1 MTDTKLAAT
10 LPRDCFSGTVVFL
23 VALPLCLGIAQAS
36 GVEPFAGLLA
46 GIIGGLV
53 ISLLSGSQLS
63 VSGPAAGLI
72 MIVVEGIANV
82 GGFAAFLSA
91 LLLGGAMQF
100 CFGVLKAG
108 RFAAYVPSSVI
119 KGMLAAIGL
128 LLIVKQAPVAM
139 GLASASAAGA
149 AESAGYTAGFL
160 ETPFG
165 TSSMLALALA
175 LVSLAVLFGWEHRL
189 VRRVPLL
196 GLLPAPLV
204 VVALGI
210 AVTLGVEAFAPGL
223 ALPASYRVNLAP
235 LDSLAAWG
243 SVLTQPDLRQL
254 ASVDV
259 WRLAATIAIVASLET
274 LLCLE
279 AIEHMDPQKRVAS
292 ADRELKAQGIGNM
305 LAGALGALP
314 ITSVIVRSSAN
325 LHAGARTRASAFIHG
340 VLLLASVFVL
350 SGVLNL
356 IPLSCLAAILI
367 ATGYK
372 LAKPALFV
380 EVAKRGVNAL
390 APFLVTIAGVLA
402 TDLLIGIALGL
413 ACSIVLAL
421 HPNLRHPFSIA
432 RHGNEFLLLFRKD
445 VSCFIRVRLKQAL
458 AGIPDRATLIIDT
471 SRADFVDPDVR
482 HLIAE
487 FAAHSAH
494 RGISVSWR

>member
-1 MTDTKLAAT
+1 MTNAKLAAT

-36 GVEPFAGLLA
+36 GVEPIAGLLA

-72 MIVVEGIANV
+72 MIVVDGIANV
-82 GGFAAFLSA
+82 GGFPAFLSA
-91 LLLGGAMQF
+91 LLVGGAMQF

-108 RFAAYVPSSVI
+108 RFAAYVPSPVI

-128 LLIVKQAPVAM
+128 LLIVKQTPVAL
-139 GLASASAAGA
+139 GLATGGAASGAGA
-149 AESAGYTAGFL
+149 SYAAGFL

-165 TSSMLALALA
+165 TTSVVACALAA
-175 LVSLAVLFGWEHRL
+175 ISLAILFGWESRF
-189 VRRVPLL
+189 VRRLPLV
-196 GLLPAPLV
+196 GLVPAPLL
-204 VVALGI
+204 VVAFGV
-210 AVTLGVEAFAPGL
+210 AVTLGIDAFAPAL

-235 LDSLAAWG
+235 LDSMAALTSALAA
-243 SVLTQPDLRQL
+243 PDLTRL
-254 ASVDV
+254 ASLDV

-279 AIEHMDPQKRVAS
+279 AIEQMDPQKRAAS
-292 ADRELKAQGIGNM
+292 PDRELKAQGVGNM
-305 LAGALGALP
+305 LAGLLGGLP

-325 LHAGARTRASAFIHG
+325 LHAGARSRMSAFVHG
-340 VLLLASVFVL
+340 LLLLASVFVL
-350 SGVLNL
+350 SEILNK
-356 IPLSCLAAILI
+356 IPLASLAAILI

-380 EVAKRGVNAL
+380 DVAKRGVNAL
-390 APFLVTIAGVLA
+390 VPFLATIGGVLA
-402 TDLLIGIALGL
+402 TDLLIGIGLGI

-421 HPNLRHPFSIA
+421 HPNLRNPFSIA

-445 VSCFIRVRLKQAL
+445 VSCFIRVKLKQHL
-458 AGIPDRATLIIDT
+458 AQIPDRATLIVDT

-482 HLIAE
+482 HMISE
-487 FAAHSAH
+487 FAAQSAH

>member
-1 MTDTKLAAT
+1 MNHAKLAAT

-46 GIIGGLV
+46 GMIGGLV
-53 ISLLSGSQLS
+53 IALLSGSRLS

-72 MIVVEGIANV
+72 MIVVDGIANV
-82 GGFAAFLSA
+82 GGFSAFLSA
-91 LLLGGAMQF
+91 LVVGGAMQF
-100 CFGVLKAG
+100 LFGVLKAG
-108 RFAAYVPSSVI
+108 RFAAYVPSPVI

-128 LLIVKQAPVAM
+128 LLIIKQTPVAL
-139 GLASASAAGA
+139 GLGAAGTP
-149 AESAGYTAGFL
+149 GTMGL

-165 TSSMLALALA
+165 PMAFGASGIA
-175 LVSLAVLFGWEHRL
+175 LVSLAILFGWESRF
-189 VRRVPLL
+189 VRRLPVVSQV
-196 GLLPAPLV
+196 PAPLV
-204 VVALGI
+204 VVAFGI
-210 AVTLGVEAFAPGL
+210 AATAAFDAWAPAL
-223 ALPASYRVNLAP
+223 ALPAASRVNLAP
-235 LDSLAAWG
+235 LDSLGALAG
-243 SVLTQPDLRQL
+243 VLTSPDMSAL
-254 ASVDV
+254 ANLDV

-279 AIEHMDPQKRVAS
+279 AIEQMDPQKRSAS
-292 ADRELKAQGIGNM
+292 PDRELKAQGVGNM
-305 LAGALGALP
+305 LAGLLGALP

-325 LHAGARTRASAFIHG
+325 LHAGAQTRWSSFIHG
-340 VLLLASVFVL
+340 VLLLASVFAL
-350 SGVLNL
+350 SGLLNR
-356 IPLSCLAAILI
+356 IPLACLAAILI

-380 EVAKRGVNAL
+380 DTARRGLNAFV
-390 APFLVTIAGVLA
+390 PFIATIAGVLA
-402 TDLLIGIALGL
+402 TDLLIGIACGL

-445 VSCFIRVRLKQAL
+445 VTCFIRAKLKTHL
-458 AGIPDRATLIIDT
+458 AELPDRATLIVDT

-482 HLIAE
+482 SLIAE
-487 FAAHSAH
+487 FAAQSAH

>member
-1 MTDTKLAAT
+1 MTNTKLAAT

-72 MIVVEGIANV
+72 MIVVDGIANV
-82 GGFAAFLSA
+82 GGFPAFLSA
-91 LLLGGAMQF
+91 LLVGGAMQF
-100 CFGVLKAG
+100 LFGVLKAG
-108 RFAAYVPSSVI
+108 RLAAYVPSPVI

-128 LLIVKQAPVAM
+128 LLIVKQTPVAL
-139 GLASASAAGA
+139 GLATGGARGA
-149 AESAGYTAGFL
+149 AHAGYAAGFL
-160 ETPFG
+160 ETPLG
-165 TSSMLALALA
+165 TTSVLACALA
-175 LVSLAVLFGWEHRL
+175 VISLAILFGWESRFMRRL
-189 VRRVPLL
+189 PLI
-196 GLLPAPLV
+196 GLVPAPLV
-204 VVALGI
+204 VVAFGI
-210 AVTLGVEAFAPGL
+210 AVTLGVDAFAPAL
-223 ALPASYRVNLAP
+223 ALPASYRVNLVP
-235 LDSLAAWG
+235 LDSMAALSSVLAAPD
-243 SVLTQPDLRQL
+243 LTQL
-254 ASVDV
+254 ANVDV

-279 AIEHMDPQKRVAS
+279 AIEQMDPQKRPAS
-292 ADRELKAQGIGNM
+292 PDRELKAQGVGNM
-305 LAGALGALP
+305 LAGLLGGLP

-325 LHAGARTRASAFIHG
+325 LHAGARSRISAFVHG
-340 VLLLASVFVL
+340 LLLLASVFVL
-350 SGVLNL
+350 SGILNK
-356 IPLSCLAAILI
+356 IPLACLAAILI

-380 EVAKRGVNAL
+380 DVAKRGVNSL
-390 APFLVTIAGVLA
+390 VPFLATIGGVLA
-402 TDLLIGIALGL
+402 TDLLIGIALGI

-421 HPNLRHPFSIA
+421 HPNLRNPFSIA

-445 VSCFIRVRLKQAL
+445 VSCFIRVKLKQHL
-458 AGIPDRATLIIDT
+458 AQIPDRATLIVDT

-482 HLIAE
+482 HMIAE
-487 FAAHSAH
+487 FAAQSAH